1 MVRIN
6 KKSSIYGWCIL
17 IIVLVISLIFIYNNE
32 AKSEK
37 SIKTAFVYSDDKLI
51 KKIRLDKVSKTYSFK
66 VESESGY
73 NIVEVRKD
81 SIGIKSA
88 DCPDKLCV
96 EIGFIRNGSKPLV
109 CLPNKLVIKIETSD
123 KDVEDAVVY

>member
-73 NIVEVRKD
+73 NIVEVRKG

-109 CLPNKLVIKIETSD
+109 CLRNKLVIKIETSD